1 MYWALSLIIA
11 CSVAALAP
19 ASVPDLDSPE
29 SAQIIQNYLSASQA
43 HQDSLR
49 GASMEVEIEA
59 SIPELKKR
67 GKLHALRNIS
77 KLGQITYKVLGFQ
90 GDNTIKKEVIARF
103 LSAEQQSQGDNSMA
117 MTPDNYKFRFK
128 GEQALQ
134 AGGKVYVFQ
143 LTPRKKAV
151 GLFKGEVWLDAA
163 TYLPVLEKGRMVKNP
178 TVFFRKVDF
187 ERAYSIQNGI
197 AIPQHMNSVID
208 TRLVG
213 KVELNV
219 SYTNFE
225 PESMEPAEPLLSTFL
240 E

>member
-1 MYWALSLIIA
+1 
-11 CSVAALAP
+11 
-19 ASVPDLDSPE
+19 
-29 SAQIIQNYLSASQA
+29 
-43 HQDSLR
+43 
-49 GASMEVEIEA
+49 MEVDIEA
-59 SIPELKKR
+59 SIPELKKK

-117 MTPDNYKFRFK
+117 LTPDNYKFKFK
-128 GEQALQ
+128 GEQSLQ
-134 AGGKVYVFQ
+134 SGVKVYVFQ

-163 TYLPVLEKGRMVKNP
+163 SYLPVLEKGRMVKNP

-225 PESMEPAEPLLSTFL
+225 PESVEPAEPVLATFL